1 MTVPGVDR
9 RELLKAALAMGG
21 SGALSAC
28 LELEGR
34 ADVPTGGDPSALPER
49 QYAWNEFLPTGGHGN
64 PKLPNHQLV
73 LFLRYRGQGPPTE
86 ADRNRVE
93 SALRSLERAYQWG
106 TGDEFNPT
114 KTRGVLFFVGYAPR
128 YFDRFDVD
136 SLPDAV
142 PRPPQTL
149 IDDLDGDATPDRAD
163 AVVVLTSGRVSVIL
177 SAEQAL
183 RGRFDRLNGT
193 PVEAALTDTFSV
205 VDRRTGFLGAGRP
218 TKEFDADIPEESP
231 TAMGYRSSFRDNQA
245 TEDRV
250 AIISTPFTDG
260 TTLQVSRL
268 VFDLDAW
275 YEYDEPERVD
285 RMFSPAHTPE
295 QVGDIGEHLGGRSRI
310 SRETAQRTLEDAEAH
325 NLVGH
330 TQKTAA
336 ARTDEFEPKI
346 LRRSEGLSTDL
357 DEPAMNF
364 MSVQR
369 AIEDFVDVRRAMDCP
384 ATANFAGPEGHA
396 GGQSRGDAGGQSGG
410 QSGGNAGDRTGCPAH
425 VDVPEENDGITGFIE
440 TLTRGT
446 YLVPPRSLRALPA
459 PNPAGEDQ

>member
-1 MTVPGVDR
+1 MSGSDVER
-9 RELLKAALAMGG
+9 RELLKAALAIGG
-21 SGALSAC
+21 TGALSAC
-28 LELEGR
+28 LDLEGR
-34 ADVPTGGDPSALPER
+34 RDVPTGSDPTSLPER
-49 QYAWNEFLPTGGHGN
+49 QYAWNEYLPTDVHGN
-64 PKLPNHQLV
+64 PMLPNHQLV
-73 LFLRYRGQGPPTE
+73 LFLSYRGGGRPTQD
-86 ADRNRVE
+86 DRTRVE
-93 SALRSLERAYQWG
+93 SAFRSLERAYQRG
-106 TGDEFNPT
+106 TGGAFNPT
-114 KTRGVLFFVGYAPR
+114 KTTGLLFFVGYAPR
-128 YFDRFDVD
+128 YFERFDVE
-136 SLPDAV
+136 SLPETL
-142 PRPPQTL
+142 PRPPRAL
-149 IDDLDGDATPDRAD
+149 VDDLDGDASPDEAD

-183 RGRFDRLNGT
+183 RGRFSELNGV
-193 PVEAALTDTFSV
+193 PVEGALTDAFTV

-218 TKEFDADIPEESP
+218 TREFSADIPEESP

-250 AIISTPFTDG
+250 AIISGPFTDG

-268 VFDLDAW
+268 VFDLESW

-295 QVGDIGEHLGGRSRI
+295 QVGDIGENLGGGSRI
-310 SRETAQRTLEDAEAH
+310 SRETAERTMDDARDH
-325 NLVGH
+325 GIVGH

-364 MSVQR
+364 MSIQR

-384 ATANFAGPEGHA
+384 ATANFADTGTDDDGTT
-396 GGQSRGDAGGQSGG
+396 GGG
-410 QSGGNAGDRTGCPAH
+410 GCPAH

-440 TLTRGT
+440 TRTRGT
-446 YLVPPRSLRALPA
+446 YLVPPRSHRALP
-459 PNPAGEDQ
+459 PPDPTGEDR